1 MKECFVYGLYDPN
14 TNEIFYVGKG
24 TGYRDKCHIKPSSW
38 QEPKK
43 TCNPF
48 LYYKIKNLMENNT
61 PPETKKLKENLSE
74 EEAYQYENE
83 LIKKHGRRFSEE
95 NGKLFNISEYKGGSS
110 IGISKPWTDERLKK
124 HIEQSRKK
132 RKYDP
137 EYEELYD
144 DYIIQRKTR
153 KEIAKENGCSE
164 VLVKKRLSELGIFK
178 PKEKQY
184 PERRKFS
191 CKKCQKMVY
200 VPKSCNTKKYC
211 SRNCYLEDRYG

>member
-24 TGYRDKCHIKPSSW
+24 SGYRDKHHLKPSSW
-38 QEPKK
+38 EKPKK

-48 LYYKIKNLMENNT
+48 LYYKIKSLMENGT
-61 PPETKKLKENLSE
+61 PPKTKKLKENLSE

-83 LIKKHGRRFSEE
+83 LIKKYGRRFSEE
-95 NGKLFNISEYKGGSS
+95 NGKLFNISEFKGGSN
-110 IGISKPWTDERLKK
+110 IDIPKPWTDERRKK

-137 EYEELYD
+137 TYEELYE
-144 DYIIQRKTR
+144 DYIVKSKTR
-153 KEIAKENGCSE
+153 KTIAKENDCSE
-164 VLVKKRLSELGIFK
+164 VLVKKRLSYFGIYK

-184 PERRKFS
+184 PKKRKFN
-191 CKKCQKMVY
+191 CKTCGNEVS
-200 VPKSCNTKKYC
+200 VPKSVKTKKYC
-211 SRNCYLEDRYG
+211 SKKCYLKDRYG